1 MPELMIPPLEPRLA
15 EILEDVVFSKQYK
28 ELPQAKWSSDILPKL
43 IIRLEEIA
51 SISNKDGER
60 YSSKRPRGVD
70 LPQSINRT
78 KDKIVKHLKDVFLDK
93 PPFTIQR
100 IAEIILHPE
109 REGYIL
115 SNNTQVLKYFNSF
128 SKLVVVASSIFDYPE
143 VTFVNPTLGGSKTT
157 NPPTN
162 QTVQTIPLVPI
173 PWLKTESPG
182 KEKLSDGN
190 SLVLDPM
197 LISSPPADELQNVK
211 GQKSPEDGTIYK
223 HGNTPSASPSRR
235 RREKDASEMQSEST
249 HEYAAKRARIDD
261 KPSPCKQR
269 GIELD
274 PDEDRMDISNSTL
287 EDITPNNSNVTP
299 TKSQNNNSDPISD
312 DHNDTADSETI
323 LTKKD
328 RDIDN
333 ENKMDISC
341 ENMIVSD
348 EEPLVY

>member
-1 MPELMIPPLEPRLA
+1 MPELVIPPLEPQLA
-15 EILEDVVFSKQYK
+15 ETFEDVVFSKQYK
-28 ELPQAKWSSDILPKL
+28 ELPNAIWSSDILPKL

-51 SISNKDGER
+51 SISDKYGER
-60 YSSKRPRGVD
+60 YSKRPRGVD

-78 KDKIVKHLKDVFLDK
+78 KDKIVKHLEDVFLDK

-100 IAEIILHPE
+100 IAEIMLHPE
-109 REGYIL
+109 KEGYAL

-173 PWLKTESPG
+173 PWLKTESPV
-182 KEKLSDGN
+182 KENLPDGN

-197 LISSPPADELQNVK
+197 LISSPPADEQQNAK
-211 GQKSPEDGTIYK
+211 GQKNPENGSEDYK
-223 HGNTPSASPSRR
+223 NGNTPSVSPSRR
-235 RREKDASEMQSEST
+235 RREKDANEMQSEST
-249 HEYAAKRARIDD
+249 QEYAAKRARIDD

-269 GIELD
+269 RNELD

-287 EDITPNNSNVTP
+287 EDITSNSSNVTP

-312 DHNDTADSETI
+312 DHNDTADNETI
-323 LTKKD
+323 LTNKD